1 MLASVGLEG
10 SLLVVASGA
19 CVGAEGSVWVDRVD
33 RAIVRFFL
41 ASMLIMLLDF
51 SPLLVWENIL
61 RLEGGLERPFGT
73 YILRTS
79 SCWVSG
85 PK

>member
-10 SLLVVASGA
+10 SLVVASGA

-41 ASMLIMLLDF
+41 VPMLILLLDF
-51 SPLLVWENIL
+51 PPASHLGNFFATGGRAGTAFWYLHLADELLLCFWA
-61 RLEGGLERPFGT
+61 
-73 YILRTS
+73 
-79 SCWVSG
+79 
-85 PK
+85 